1 MLPPDPNVTDPYPNP
16 NPDPNLN
23 PNPNPIPN
31 PNSKPSPDPNTLT
44 RCTFATGN
52 VYEGTYKED
61 KKHGKGK
68 EPFPDEP

>member
-1 MLPPDPNVTDPYPNP
+1 MLP
-16 NPDPNLN
+16 
-23 PNPNPIPN
+23 
-31 PNSKPSPDPNTLT
+31 PDPNTLT

-68 EPFPDEP
+68 EIFPDEP